1 MTASSKC
8 AQNTS
13 NPNCVNVSHTSS
25 PSATAQRRFFKHAS
39 RYTLQQNTSSNER
52 AAYAS
57 RNVGRGTRNEGGNVV
72 DGYGS
77 RTRGTRKCH
86 RFIRGMCDIERILTQ
101 LGRAS
106 SSANRVQQPHLHY
119 MAHDIRHD
127 MTLQTPRARRSV
139 PRRLVELEYEPVS
152 ECARSRA
159 RPAPS
164 AVLLGGAHPTCDS
177 YS

>member
-1 MTASSKC
+1 MTSGGGHNLEMQFRGAVPHDAIQGLHHHDANARSLFSNSLITTMWDPTLVTASSKC
-8 AQNTS
+8 APNTS
-13 NPNCVNVSHTSS
+13 NPNCVNVSHTSF

-106 SSANRVQQPHLHY
+106 SSEGSTASFTLHG
-119 MAHDIRHD
+119 
-127 MTLQTPRARRSV
+127 T
-139 PRRLVELEYEPVS
+139 
-152 ECARSRA
+152 
-159 RPAPS
+159 
-164 AVLLGGAHPTCDS
+164 
-177 YS
+177 